1 MNDHLVYVTGMPDYL
16 ADKNLLIKH
25 NYFGQYGEIQ
35 HLTLQQHKGHNYTGF
50 ILYNMYFILIID
62 ILCI

>member
-1 MNDHLVYVTGMPDYL
+1 MPDYL

-50 ILYNMYFILIID
+50 ILYNMYFILFID